1 MATLQITFRHQTPA
15 SLGSIVLL
23 SGREA
28 RIRARAGDPHSRSV
42 FLRIALEAR
51 RTLRKQVGTGIR
63 VAQVPHNQ
71 RYDFT
76 HVLHGQGG
84 MRGAQ

>member
-23 SGREA
+23 SR
-28 RIRARAGDPHSRSV
+28 R
-42 FLRIALEAR
+42 EAR

-63 VAQVPHNQ
+63 VAQVPQNQ
-71 RYDFT
+71 RYDVT
-76 HVLHGQGG
+76 HVLHGQDG